1 MSSTGNDRWERVK
14 SAFAEAVELQGEVR
28 ATFLESLPAD
38 ERREVVSL
46 LQGHERTDVF
56 VAPTLVDAEHA
67 TRPAARPAAGAV
79 PASIGRYQVIALLG
93 KGGMGE
99 VYRAHDARLDREV
112 ALKLL
117 PADLGRQPD
126 RRARFLH
133 EARAAASLNHP
144 NITTIH
150 EIGEADGRDYIA
162 LECVQGRTLH
172 ELLADHPLT
181 LLELVDIALP
191 LADAVAYAHERGVIH
206 RDIKAANVMV
216 SVRGLPKLLDFG
228 LAKVRLEAPPDPV
241 AAPGAGAAEGA
252 RGEPSRTSTLT
263 GTVCGTPGAM
273 SPEQALGEPLDE
285 RSDVFSFGSLLYEMA
300 CRRPPFAGKTAQDT
314 MNAVIRSEPEPL
326 SKLRPD
332 LPPKIVAIVSRALR
346 KKPADRYARM
356 SELADDLRQ
365 FKRQTETGLLPQAQ
379 ARRGGAGRRVAA
391 LLAIALVGLLGWGGW
406 AALHGSRSATDPGGP
421 GQGGAADAAPDELP
435 APIPG
440 LTAVMHFD
448 NLEDASDQDQLGAM
462 LALLLTT
469 NLSSGSGLQ
478 MLSQQRLFEV
488 ARRTG
493 SAEGQVD
500 RGNASDVAHH
510 AGVSTMILGQIGH
523 VGEQLVATAE
533 LVDVA
538 SGRALGTSRAQ
549 GKGPDDL
556 FEMAESLRD
565 QVRVV
570 LDAPVESTEER
581 RVINQQLT
589 TSVEA
594 WRNYVIGDQALRGN
608 RTEEAADAFRRAV
621 SIDPAFA
628 MAQFRLAMA
637 LTWLGK
643 FGESDQAM
651 ERAYAFRER
660 LPDVLRAVLEASRP
674 YHDNDDSR
682 GALPGLLTVVERDPH
697 QRDALYLLGEIYTHS
712 AFNADS
718 LKASTVYGKLL
729 EDDPGFTLI
738 YEHALSALLRR
749 GSFERGREMLHRWRE
764 TEPDEAGRLAGV
776 LALWEGRYADAAATL
791 GDRLDIALLARD
803 ESSPALARLLASSVD
818 EIVAS
823 LSESDG
829 VHLVLDLDLR
839 AGALAYH
846 GRFEPA
852 AELYRRAFAI
862 EGTISPDGF
871 FTSARNA
878 ARHHLA
884 FLLAEQG
891 DLAGARK
898 LCDEALDLQPGN
910 PHCLYVST
918 LVAARQGD
926 RDAARANVA
935 QLDALIGQGWG
946 PAVDT
951 YQQAATAELE
961 LAEGHAQQAR
971 DRLAALVG
979 AGRLM
984 EDWYARED
992 SPGPLVREALARAE
1006 LALGDPAAAAAA
1018 LDGLLDSGYERLR
1031 HPVPWVRALFQRGV
1045 LDLDAGRDTNG
1056 RAFLELF
1063 LASWGDARAADGA
1076 ELPEVADARARLSL
1090 AAGPAR

>member
-1 MSSTGNDRWERVK
+1 MTDTHGNDRWERVK
-14 SAFAEAVELQGEVR
+14 SAFAEAVELQGEAR
-28 ATFLESLPAD
+28 TAFLERLGAD
-38 ERREVVSL
+38 DSGLRREVASL
-46 LQGHERTDVF
+46 LAGHERTDVL
-56 VAPTLVDAEHA
+56 VAPTLIDAEAA
-67 TRPAARPAAGAV
+67 TRPPAPAPPGRAAPAE
-79 PASIGRYQVIALLG
+79 IGRYRVLSLLG

-99 VYRAHDARLDREV
+99 VYLAHDPRLDRDV

-117 PADLGRQPD
+117 PAELGRQPD
-126 RRARFLH
+126 RRARLLH

-150 EIGEADGRDYIA
+150 EIGEADGRDYLA
-162 LECVQGRTLH
+162 LECVRGRTLH
-172 ELLADHPLT
+172 ELLAERRLPLP
-181 LLELVDIALP
+181 ELVDIALP
-191 LADAVAYAHERGVIH
+191 LADALAYAHERGVIH

-216 SVRGLPKLLDFG
+216 TERGLPKLLDFG
-228 LAKVRLEAPPDPV
+228 LAKVRLDPLPEP
-241 AAPGAGAAEGA
+241 AASGPASPADTPGTA
-252 RGEPSRTSTLT
+252 TLT

-285 RSDVFSFGSLLYEMA
+285 RSDVFSFGSLLFEMA
-300 CRRPPFAGKTAQDT
+300 CGRPPFRGKSALAT
-314 MNAVIRSEPEPL
+314 MNAVISSEPEPL
-326 SKLRPD
+326 SALRPD
-332 LPPKIVAIVSRALR
+332 LPAELVAIVSRALAKR
-346 KKPADRYARM
+346 PADRYPRM

-365 FKRQTETGLLPQAQ
+365 FKRQTETGLLPP
-379 ARRGGAGRRVAA
+379 ARRERLGERRAAA
-391 LLAIALVGLLGWGGW
+391 LGAVLTLGALLWLAWRAFHL
-406 AALHGSRSATDPGGP
+406 P
-421 GQGGAADAAPDELP
+421 GQPAEPAAGAPTETEAV

-440 LTAVMHFD
+440 LAAVMHFD
-448 NLEDASDQDQLGAM
+448 NLEDGADQDQLGAM

-493 SAEGQVD
+493 SAEGRID
-500 RGNASDVAHH
+500 RDNASDVAQR
-510 AGVSTMILGQIGH
+510 AGVSTMILGQIGR
-523 VGEQLVATAE
+523 VGDQLVATTE

-538 SGRALGTSRAQ
+538 SGRALGTARAQ
-549 GKGPDDL
+549 GHGPDDL

-570 LDAPVESTEER
+570 LDAPVESVEER
-581 RVINQQLT
+581 RVINQQIT

-594 WRNYVIGDQALRGN
+594 WRNYVIGEQALRGN
-608 RTEEAADAFRRAV
+608 RIEEAIEAFRRAV

-637 LTWLGK
+637 LTWRGK
-643 FGESDQAM
+643 FDETDQAID
-651 ERAYAFRER
+651 RAYAFRER

-674 YHDNDDSR
+674 YHHNDDSR
-682 GALPGLLTVVERDPH
+682 AAMPGLLSVVQRDPH
-697 QRDALYLLGEIYTHS
+697 QRDALYLLGEMYTHS

-729 EDDPGFTLI
+729 EDDPGFSLI
-738 YEHALSALLRR
+738 WGHALSALMRR
-749 GSFERGREMLHRWRE
+749 GSFERGRELLERWRE
-764 TEPDEAGRLAGV
+764 TEPQTTEELAAE

-791 GDRLDIALLARD
+791 GDRLDLALLARD
-803 ESSPALARLLASSVD
+803 ESSPALRRLLASPVD

-823 LSESDG
+823 LSGTAG
-829 VHLVLDLDLR
+829 VFLALELDLR

-852 AELYRRAFAI
+852 AELYRRAFEV

-884 FLLAEQG
+884 FLLIAERG

-910 PHCLYVST
+910 PNCLYVST

-926 RDAARANVA
+926 LPAARAAVA

-961 LAEGHAQQAR
+961 LAEGHAQPAR

-992 SPGPLVREALARAE
+992 SPGPHVREALARAE
-1006 LALGDPAAAAAA
+1006 LALGDPAAAGAA

-1063 LASWGDARAADGA
+1063 LASWGEARAADGA
-1076 ELPEVADARARLSL
+1076 ELPEVAEARARLSL
-1090 AAGPAR
+1090 ASGPAR